1 VGCGW
6 QAFVAYVNV
15 GCYYIV
21 GVPLGVFLG
30 FYLDFGAK
38 VAGISRHLLIQ
49 SCDEDQ
55 DKIVTLRNP
64 VLTWPRDTRSNCKIA
79 GRLEW
84 HGGRGNHDADAHLA
98 LGHLQNR
105 LEQGGKV
112 TFSIYIAVV
121 PISINL
127 RLASDSDLVTLAD
140 KLELK
145 SLLQVE
151 KAKARLDKWED
162 KKQPLLEG

>member
-1 VGCGW
+1 M
-6 QAFVAYVNV
+6 A
-15 GCYYIV
+15 
-21 GVPLGVFLG
+21 GVRGVRQRGVL
-30 FYLDFGAK
+30 LHRRRA
-38 VAGISRHLLIQ
+38 ARRLPWLLPRLRRQGIWNLSCHLLIQ